1 MNIPILYTFRR
12 CPYAIRA
19 RMGLALNNID
29 VQSHEVS
36 FRNKPAA
43 MLEASP
49 KGTVPVLI
57 LWDQVLEESI
67 DIIYWAFQMN
77 NDQRFLQGEEKTRAF
92 VFKYDQLF
100 KTSLTYYKYAD
111 MHPQKSAK
119 EYRQDC
125 ESFMRHFEQRLKTNE
140 FLFSDH
146 MEIVD
151 LCMFPFIRQLSK
163 VDESWFAVAL
173 YPHLKRWKTFFD
185 TSDFFA
191 KVMEKTG
198 DSHQIGDTR
207 A

>member
-19 RMGLALNNID
+19 RMGLVLNNID
-29 VQSHEVS
+29 VEKHEVS
-36 FRNKPAA
+36 FKNKPAA
-43 MLEASP
+43 MLKASP
-49 KGTVPVLI
+49 KGTVAVLV
-57 LWDQVLEESI
+57 LANQVLEESI
-67 DIIYWAFQMN
+67 DIIYWAFKKNQN
-77 NDQRFLQGEEKTRAF
+77 REILQNEEQTRGFVGEH
-92 VFKYDQLF
+92 DQLF

-111 MHPQKSAK
+111 MHPAK
-119 EYRQDC
+119 PAEEYRKDC
-125 ESFMRHFEQRLKTNE
+125 ENFMRHFEQRLKTNE

-163 VDESWFAVAL
+163 VDESWFAGAP
-173 YPHLKRWKTFFD
+173 YPQLKRWKAFFD

-191 KVMEKTG
+191 KVMKKTG